1 MDIDFSGDNYAG
13 ATTNC
18 NVQFNNNQQQQQQGG
33 IPVLGFVV
41 PGGPV
46 RTDFQPIDDGTK
58 WTLTLTC
65 PGDLPSPLTIVSDVV
80 CFLLP
85 NAPIPPTHGLLLY
98 WQVTSAT
105 HQTGFELLGSLIP
118 DRPSGV
124 LRTQWSEHEELVNMA
139 TSTENAAPMTVTL
152 GVSMETREHI
162 QNIANP
168 QDQWQSRLFVAQKI
182 ATDLFRYMQSFD
194 TSRQQG
200 QLIVPTNIFDR
211 WMARFESRFRRDP
224 NFFMKSSE

>member
-1 MDIDFSGDNYAG
+1 MDIDFSGNNYTG
-13 ATTNC
+13 ATTTM
-18 NVQFNNNQQQQQQGG
+18 QLNQQQQQQQLQAPGV
-33 IPVLGFVV
+33 PVLGFVV

-65 PGDLPSPLTIVSDVV
+65 PGDLPAPLTVVSDVV
-80 CFLLP
+80 CFILP

-105 HQTGFELLGSLIP
+105 HQTGFEFLGSLIP

-124 LRTQWSEHEELVNMA
+124 LRTQWSEHEELVNMG
-139 TSTENAAPMTVTL
+139 TDAPMTVTL
-152 GVSMETREHI
+152 GVSMETRDHI

-211 WMARFESRFRRDP
+211 WLARFESRFRRDP